1 MHGLHH
7 PQSQDPPR
15 QTRPN
20 ERGLRVFRDPLSIV
34 LIVVIVVA
42 LGFSALIGGEFYAR
56 HRATSALEKLVECV
70 AEDRVSASFGA
81 QPLLLQLMTGSFP
94 DISIETAGNQFREA
108 KGMKVHMH
116 ITDLRMQHTGNSRGT
131 LDSLDAEISWSDEGI
146 KQTLQDTIP
155 LFGGLMT
162 AVKTNPSDGT
172 IELLGGLGSI
182 TARPRIVDGGLA
194 LHVLNVTGFG
204 FSLPPESVQPPLDAL
219 TSTLTN
225 GLPTGIRVDGLQL
238 TDTGVTVGL
247 SARHASIPVAQGDP
261 CFAGT

>member
-1 MHGLHH
+1 MSTIEAPGATAH
-7 PQSQDPPR
+7 
-15 QTRPN
+15 
-20 ERGLRVFRDPLSIV
+20 RD
-34 LIVVIVVA
+34 
-42 LGFSALIGGEFYAR
+42 
-56 HRATSALEKLVECV
+56 V
-70 AEDRVSASFGA
+70 AE
-81 QPLLLQLMTGSFP
+81 
-94 DISIETAGNQFREA
+94 
-108 KGMKVHMH
+108 
-116 ITDLRMQHTGNSRGT
+116 RMAAAAAAW

-225 GLPTGIRVDGLQL
+225 SLPAGIRADSVQL